1 MYPLPYW
8 LTQKR
13 STVTVAPPRGLKAL
27 QVQPVGGFPVGV
39 LLTRVAELGVAVQ
52 PPVQTMLPAGQ
63 AAEQLFEALQVA

>member
-1 MYPLPYW
+1 MFASDYW

-13 STVTVAPPRGLKAL
+13 STVTLAAPMGLKAL
-27 QVQPVGGFPVGV
+27 QDHPVGGFPVGV

-63 AAEQLFEALQVA
+63 VAEQLLELLQVA